1 MIDQEARKG
10 TKSSHHGGTEN
21 TEKYLPP
28 CSPCL
33 RGKQNPLSA
42 RLHAKTALPLGAFC
56 LLCVGAVAFAL
67 PFLWMVSTSFKAP
80 DKVMALPPQWIPDP
94 WRPENYREALTRLPF
109 ALYLRNTLIITFLSL
124 VGQVGSSALVAFG
137 FARLR
142 FFGRDPLFF
151 LMLSTMMLPPIATLI
166 PTYVM
171 YVKLGWVNTFLPLVL
186 PAFFGGGA
194 FYIFLL
200 RQFFLTIP
208 KELEDAAR
216 IDGSGS
222 FGIFWRVFLPLSKPA
237 LATVAIFSFIGH
249 WNDFLSPL
257 IYLRTQERFTLALGL
272 QTFQGVYSTHYE
284 WLMAA
289 SIVVV
294 LPVLV
299 LFFAC
304 QRFFVQG
311 IVLTGLKG

>member
-1 MIDQEARKG
+1 
-10 TKSSHHGGTEN
+10 
-21 TEKYLPP
+21 
-28 CSPCL
+28 
-33 RGKQNPLSA
+33 
-42 RLHAKTALPLGAFC
+42 
-56 LLCVGAVAFAL
+56 VFAL

-80 DKVMALPPQWIPDP
+80 EKVMALPPQWIPDP
-94 WRPENYREALTRLPF
+94 WRPQNYGEALTQLPF
-109 ALYLRNTLIITFLSL
+109 LLYLRNTLIITFLSL
-124 VGQVGSSALVAFG
+124 VGQVGTSALVAFG

-142 FFGRDPLFF
+142 FFGRDALFF

-171 YVKLGWVNTFLPLVL
+171 YVKLGWVNTFLPLIL

-208 KELEDAAR
+208 QELVDAAR

-222 FGIFWRVFLPLSKPA
+222 FGIFARVFLPLSKPA

-249 WNDFLSPL
+249 WNDFLGPL
-257 IYLRTQERFTLALGL
+257 IYLRTQDMFTLALGL
-272 QTFQGVYSTHYE
+272 QTFQGIYATHYE